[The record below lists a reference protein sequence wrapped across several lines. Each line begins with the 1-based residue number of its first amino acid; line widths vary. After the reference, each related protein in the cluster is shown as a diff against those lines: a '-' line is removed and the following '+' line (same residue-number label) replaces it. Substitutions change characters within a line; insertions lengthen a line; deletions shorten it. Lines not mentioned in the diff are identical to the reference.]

1 MLLEAAMANIAFIFG
16 KEFATPRFETVIEG
30 TTIKKLLIYV

>member
-1 MLLEAAMANIAFIFG
+1 MANITFVFG

>member
-1 MLLEAAMANIAFIFG
+1 MANIAFIFG

-30 TTIKKLLIYV
+30 TTIKKCLKYV